1 MDFETF
7 HSTIIKHSE
16 DLYAQRKVLPMA
28 CFALL
33 PDNKII
39 ALLKDMTNEEEK
51 REALQMYAA
60 ILLATDAK
68 MYSITSEYYVYQAKH
83 DEKII
88 PASQHPDRK
97 EGLGVFTVDKY
108 DKTLIYSVE
117 IENEQIRH
125 GKSAEGEKL
134 AGRFSALFHLFDE
147 LSGEKREFFIRLL
160 KAALPHLQKCSWYVE
175 ISESEFLN
183 TKMQ

>member
-7 HSTIIKHSE
+7 HSTIIKHIES
-16 DLYAQRKVLPMA
+16 LYTERKVVPMA

-33 PDNKII
+33 PNNKVI
-39 ALLKDMTNEEEK
+39 ALIRDIINEEEK
-51 REALQMYAA
+51 LEALQMYAA

-68 MYSITSEYYVYQAKH
+68 MYSIASEYYIYQAKQ

-97 EGLGVFTVDKY
+97 EGLGVFTIDKH
-108 DKTLIYSVE
+108 DNTLIYSVE
-117 IENEQIRH
+117 IENEQICH

-147 LSGEKREFFIRLL
+147 LSEEKRELFNRLL
-160 KAALPHLQKCSWYVE
+160 KAALPHLQDCSWYVE
-175 ISESEFLN
+175 IPESEFLD
-183 TKMQ
+183 THIQ